1 MKAIN
6 RKLVEKNLLSESLGE
21 GEPKLDLSG
30 SSYEEVIWKN
40 SEMVYRLAYSL
51 VRTRADADDIYQ
63 EVFLRYIQKEPI
75 FESAEHERAW
85 FLRVTINCSKNF
97 WKSPW
102 LQRKVVMEMEDI
114 EEAAAKNI
122 EGKTELAYGMYAE
135 TSALIDTV
143 KQLPNKYRVVIHLF
157 YYEEL
162 SVEEIAKITGAK
174 ESTVR
179 TRLTRARRQLRT
191 LLNKNQEWIRERI

>member
-63 EVFLRYIQKEPI
+63 EVFALYT
-75 FESAEHERAW
+75 ER
-85 FLRVTINCSKNF
+85 T
-97 WKSPW
+97 
-102 LQRKVVMEMEDI
+102 
-114 EEAAAKNI
+114 NI
-122 EGKTELAYGMYAE
+122 
-135 TSALIDTV
+135 
-143 KQLPNKYRVVIHLF
+143 
-157 YYEEL
+157 
-162 SVEEIAKITGAK
+162 
-174 ESTVR
+174 
-179 TRLTRARRQLRT
+179 
-191 LLNKNQEWIRERI
+191 